1 MANVGPDTNGS
12 QLFLSALP
20 GLSGWVAN
28 VVFGKA
34 KGDMNILEAMQCFGS
49 RNGKTT
55 KKITISDCG
64 QL

>member
-1 MANVGPDTNGS
+1 MANVV
-12 QLFLSALP
+12 L
-20 GLSGWVAN
+20 
-28 VVFGKA
+28 GKA